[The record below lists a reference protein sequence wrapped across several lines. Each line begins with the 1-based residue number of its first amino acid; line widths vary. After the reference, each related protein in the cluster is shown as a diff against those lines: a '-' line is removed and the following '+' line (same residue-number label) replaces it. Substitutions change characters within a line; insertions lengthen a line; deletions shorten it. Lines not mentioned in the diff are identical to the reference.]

1 MATMTSEPL
10 TYARTDSPVGTLLLA
25 RDAAGLRLVSFEAGV
40 HRVRPEKSWRLD
52 ERVFADVIGQLQAYF
67 AGELKRFHLQLA
79 PEGTAFQR
87 NVWRALGAVPYG
99 ETITYGELAARIGN
113 PRASRAVGAAMGRN
127 PLAIVIPCHRVVGA
141 GGALTGF
148 GGGLDVK
155 AALLALEHAHRTT
168 TGA

>member
-1 MATMTSEPL
+1 MNSRTPTPL
-10 TYARTDSPVGTLLLA
+10 AYARTNSPVGTLLVA
-25 RDAAGLRLVSFEAGV
+25 RDDAGLRLVSFEAGV

-52 ERVFADVIGQLQAYF
+52 ERAFADVIGQLQAYF

-87 NVWRALGAVPYG
+87 KVWRALEAIPYG

-113 PRASRAVGAAMGRN
+113 RHASRAVGAATGRN

-148 GGGLDVK
+148 GGGLDAK
-155 AALLALEHAHRTT
+155 AALLALEHAHRATR
-168 TGA
+168 GA